1 MIAKLD
7 RWYDLATTRIFDKL
21 RSPLLLA
28 LRLIFGWG
36 LFQTGKGKLEHID
49 RFTDFLTHLHI
60 PMPAANAYFVASL
73 ECIGGL
79 LLLNQITK
87 PYDVKTEDEFEKR
100 RKESAGMMVAG
111 MKGLQGILD
120 PAEKKAAEVQQDL
133 RRGIYDDKEE
143 ADDPPEAGN
152 QSKSKK

>member
-1 MIAKLD
+1 MSAESWIGIGIIAL
-7 RWYDLATTRIFDKL
+7 
-21 RSPLLLA
+21 
-28 LRLIFGWG
+28 
-36 LFQTGKGKLEHID
+36 
-49 RFTDFLTHLHI
+49 
-60 PMPAANAYFVASL
+60 VV
-73 ECIGGL
+73 IGGL

-87 PYDVKTEDEFEKR
+87 PYDVKNEEEFEKR

-152 QSKSKK
+152 QRQK

>member
-1 MIAKLD
+1 MSAESWIG
-7 RWYDLATTRIFDKL
+7 IGIV
-21 RSPLLLA
+21 A
-28 LRLIFGWG
+28 LVI
-36 LFQTGKGKLEHID
+36 
-49 RFTDFLTHLHI
+49 
-60 PMPAANAYFVASL
+60 
-73 ECIGGL
+73 IGGL

-133 RRGIYDDKEE
+133 RRGIYDDEEE